1 MMMAPSDM
9 LDRATEAEC
18 QAAKSALKAATS
30 LDELTS
36 IWWRD
41 CERFEGEPRARLQ
54 ATYTRML
61 HKFAP
66 MGRAG

>member
-1 MMMAPSDM
+1 MMMAPNNM
-9 LDRATEAEC
+9 LDRATEAEVH
-18 QAAKSALKAATS
+18 AAKMALKSARDREELVAA
-30 LDELTS
+30 
-36 IWWRD
+36 WWSSCD
-41 CERFEGEPRARLQ
+41 HFTGEPRIMLQ